1 MRDMKLLPREIK
13 RNVLAMYGIEGLS
26 DKQLDE
32 CLLYGDDKNGLVVRF
47 KAALRTK
54 DWRITQVVASMD

>member
-1 MRDMKLLPREIK
+1 MRLLPREIK
-13 RNVLAMYGIEGLS
+13 RNVLAMYGIEGFS

-47 KAALRTK
+47 KATLRTK
-54 DWRITQVVASMD
+54 DWRITQVVTLMD

>member
-1 MRDMKLLPREIK
+1 MKLLPREIK

-47 KAALRTK
+47 KADLRTI
-54 DWRITQVVASMD
+54 DWRVTQVVASMD